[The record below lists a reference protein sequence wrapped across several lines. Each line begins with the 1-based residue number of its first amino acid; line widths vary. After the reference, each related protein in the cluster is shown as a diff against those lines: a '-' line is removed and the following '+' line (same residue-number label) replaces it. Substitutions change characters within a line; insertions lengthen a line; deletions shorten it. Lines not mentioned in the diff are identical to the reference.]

1 MNSDFE
7 FKLNSV
13 GVRQLLKSEEMQSIL
28 SEYGS
33 EIASN
38 AGSGFEIDERVYK
51 KRAVVNVYPKTEH
64 ARIKDYKENAL
75 LKAVG
80 SSRRK

>member
-1 MNSDFE
+1 MNNDFE
-7 FKLNSV
+7 FKLNSA

-38 AGSGFEIDERVYK
+38 AGSGFEKDERVYK

-80 SSRRK
+80 RSRRK

>member
-1 MNSDFE
+1 MNNDFE
-7 FKLNSV
+7 FKLNSA

-38 AGSGFEIDERVYK
+38 AGSGFKKDERVYK

-80 SSRRK
+80 RSRRK

>member
-1 MNSDFE
+1 MNSNFE
-7 FKLNSV
+7 FKLNSA
-13 GVRQLLKSEEMQSIL
+13 GVRQLLKSEEMQSVL

-33 EIASN
+33 EVASN
-38 AGSGFEIDERVYK
+38 AGSGFEKDERIYK

-64 ARIKDYKENAL
+64 ARIKDYKENSL

-80 SSRRK
+80 KTRRK

>member
-7 FKLNSV
+7 FKLNSA

-38 AGSGFEIDERVYK
+38 AGSGFEKDERVYK
-51 KRAVVNVYPKTEH
+51 KIAVVNVYPKTEH

>member
-7 FKLNSV
+7 FKLNSA

-38 AGSGFEIDERVYK
+38 AGSGFEKDERVYK
-51 KRAVVNVYPKTEH
+51 KRAVVNVYPKSEH
-64 ARIKDYKENAL
+64 ARNKDYKENAL